1 MARQDSLQ
9 GSLPLLILKVLS
21 RRGSLHGYALSNYIE
36 EISDSVLQVEE
47 GSLYPALHRLEESGW
62 VKAAWVTTDKNRRAR
77 TYEIT
82 ASGRRQLN
90 EEEDRW
96 RAITAAVTQV
106 LRKA

>member
-9 GSLPLLILKVLS
+9 GSLPLLILKVLA
-21 RRGSLHGYALSNYIE
+21 RRGSMHGYAVTSHIE
-36 EISDSVLQVEE
+36 EMSDDVLQVEE

-62 VKAAWVTTDKNRRAR
+62 VKAKWVTTAKNRQAR

-82 ASGRRQLN
+82 VSGRRQLN

-96 RAITAAVTQV
+96 LAITAAVTQV